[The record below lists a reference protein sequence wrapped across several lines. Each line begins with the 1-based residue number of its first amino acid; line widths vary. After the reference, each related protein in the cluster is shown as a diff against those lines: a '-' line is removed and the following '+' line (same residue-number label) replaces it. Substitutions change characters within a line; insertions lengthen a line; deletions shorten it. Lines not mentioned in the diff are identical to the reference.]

1 MMRSLLIV
9 AVVLLA
15 VNEIAS
21 QGRTAPPKRRD
32 ANGMLHLGKGDH
44 NMVFSDEDIKTLLS
58 KYPIRK
64 LVDAETTE
72 FDEMVALTVWVKK
85 QWIHGREMDKW
96 LDPARRK
103 NAVEILKKA
112 HMGGRF
118 NCLYYSTVLSTCGI
132 AVGYRT
138 RRVCIDGHVVSEF
151 WSKDRKKWI
160 MLDSDA
166 NAHFELQGV
175 PMSSYELHQAVLNKK
190 ISEVKMIQHQPLPA
204 TMKAEQFEEKRL
216 MRINRFKLL
225 KFYY

>member
-1 MMRSLLIV
+1 
-9 AVVLLA
+9 
-15 VNEIAS
+15 
-21 QGRTAPPKRRD
+21 
-32 ANGMLHLGKGDH
+32 
-44 NMVFSDEDIKTLLS
+44 
-58 KYPIRK
+58 
-64 LVDAETTE
+64 VDAETTE
-72 FDEMVALTVWVKK
+72 FKKMVALTIWVKK

-96 LDPARRK
+96 LDPDRRK

-175 PMSSYELHQAVLNKK
+175 PMSSYELHQAVLNKR
-190 ISEVKMIQHQPLPA
+190 ISEVKMIQHEPLPA
-204 TMKAEQFEEKRL
+204 TMESEQFTEKRL
-216 MRINRFKLL
+216 MRINRFIKL

>member
-1 MMRSLLIV
+1 MRLFLTI

-15 VNEIAS
+15 LNEMATC
-21 QGRTAPPKRRD
+21 GRADPRGRRD
-32 ANGMLHLGKGDH
+32 ANGMLHRGEGDH
-44 NMVFSDEDIKTLLS
+44 TMVFSDEDISTLLS
-58 KYPIRK
+58 KHPIRR
-64 LVDAETTE
+64 VVGTE
-72 FDEMVALTVWVKK
+72 ATELKKMVALTVWVKK

-151 WSKDRKKWI
+151 WSKRSKKWI

-166 NAHFELQGV
+166 NVHFELRGV
-175 PMSSYELHQAVLNKK
+175 PMSSYELHQAVLKKK
-190 ISEVKMIQHQPLPA
+190 ISEVKMIQHKPLPA
-204 TMKAEQFEEKRL
+204 TMKSEQFAEKRL
-216 MRINRFKLL
+216 MRINRFRTL